1 MIYKDS
7 PKALNKLLKAIE
19 KDRSTD
25 EYEGQTDCSEGC
37 EAEVDGQCPHG
48 YLSAT
53 GMLMKEAI

>member
-19 KDRSTD
+19 RDSNTD
-25 EYEGQTDCSEGC
+25 KYEGATDCPEKC
-37 EAEVDGQCPHG
+37 VVEPDGQCPHG

-53 GMLMKEAI
+53 NMLMKEAI